1 MEESMRAGTGSR
13 SGEPAVSGV
22 HERAEGRENDA
33 GELAGNLA
41 ENTAE
46 NIAENTAGNI
56 TENITENRG
65 TDSLLTQIMGT
76 FPGKRPDVRTYS
88 PLALAYIGDAVYDL
102 IIRTVVVERAN
113 RSSQE
118 LHRITVKYVS
128 AGAQA
133 RMVQALA
140 DSLTEEERAVYRRGK
155 NSKPHTMAKNAS
167 AADYLKATGFEAVIG
182 YLYLTERMDRILE
195 LVNMGIRLAG
205 MEI

>member
-1 MEESMRAGTGSR
+1 MSEWMKEQ
-13 SGEPAVSGV
+13 EKDEHFVQ
-22 HERAEGRENDA
+22 D
-33 GELAGNLA
+33 NLQA
-41 ENTAE
+41 F
-46 NIAENTAGNI
+46 
-56 TENITENRG
+56 
-65 TDSLLTQIMGT
+65 SLLGRIIET

-118 LHRITVKYVS
+118 LHRITIKYVS

-133 RMVQALA
+133 KMVQALM
-140 DSLTEEERAVYRRGK
+140 DSLTEEEAAVYRRGK

-182 YLYLTERMDRILE
+182 YLYLTDHMDRILE
-195 LVNMGIRLAG
+195 LVSMGIRLAG
-205 MEI
+205 LKI